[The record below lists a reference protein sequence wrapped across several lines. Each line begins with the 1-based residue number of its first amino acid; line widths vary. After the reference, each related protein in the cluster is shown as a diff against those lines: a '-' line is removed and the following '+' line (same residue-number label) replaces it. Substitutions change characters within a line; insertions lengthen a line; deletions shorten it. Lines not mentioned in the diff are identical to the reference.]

1 MNHDPKSWN
10 SILWSHKLMEI
21 RVVVNGLRFT
31 GVGQMLGFLEQQEP
45 SGGTLVTAWRHL
57 GYR

>member
-1 MNHDPKSWN
+1 
-10 SILWSHKLMEI
+10 MEI